1 MISISESRAQ
11 PLLEVREL
19 VTQYRVNH
27 RLWDALRR
35 KPRRTVR
42 AVDNVSFKVSA
53 GEFVALVGESGSG
66 KTSVAQS
73 IMRMVPVTSGS
84 IRFRGQELTGLSN
97 SKMRPIRREMQLI
110 YQDPYDALDPRMRV
124 RQTVSEPL
132 EIHHR
137 VASQEREARVVEA
150 LIATG
155 LVPPSLY
162 ADRYPHE
169 LSGGQRQ
176 RVAIAAAMILR
187 PKLLIADEPVSM
199 LDVSVRVG
207 VLNLFDEFRR
217 QGLGILMI
225 THDLSTAASYA
236 DRIAVMYLG
245 RIVEEGPAR
254 DVVGDPQHPYT
265 RALISAVPNRDPRRP
280 SDRRILRGE
289 PPNPTDVPP
298 GCRFHPRCPVRTQ
311 ICDVVDPDLWQAESG
326 SRHTAACVRVGG
338 APAHLAS
345 DTKSLTGSPATIEH
359 KA

>member
-169 LSGGQRQ
+169 
-176 RVAIAAAMILR
+176 
-187 PKLLIADEPVSM
+187 
-199 LDVSVRVG
+199 
-207 VLNLFDEFRR
+207 
-217 QGLGILMI
+217 
-225 THDLSTAASYA
+225 
-236 DRIAVMYLG
+236 
-245 RIVEEGPAR
+245 
-254 DVVGDPQHPYT
+254 
-265 RALISAVPNRDPRRP
+265 
-280 SDRRILRGE
+280 
-289 PPNPTDVPP
+289 
-298 GCRFHPRCPVRTQ
+298 
-311 ICDVVDPDLWQAESG
+311 
-326 SRHTAACVRVGG
+326 
-338 APAHLAS
+338 
-345 DTKSLTGSPATIEH
+345 
-359 KA
+359 